1 MSRIADVLKKAREE
15 SPALQRVQ
23 RDPDEGLRR
32 IDEVQNPW
40 SVEQRQDPAP
50 SSSSS
55 SSSVAAAPAPS
66 EDGDAI
72 ERLLR
77 KLFFSNQQGVPPVRR
92 VLFATVDESRAGS
105 DIAPL
110 AAEALAAQVS
120 GAVCLADLDPYRPTL
135 HTRYPLDGK
144 LSLAEA
150 ISSPGPLRGCTHRAP
165 SIANLWLMAGR
176 MPASDQRPAFHEAE
190 TQTRL
195 RELLATFDYVLGFTA
210 PVGATTDATLL
221 GGMFDGVVLLVD
233 ASVTKSEA
241 VRAAADVLQ
250 RAEVRL
256 IGTIVN

>member
-40 SVEQRQDPAP
+40 SVEQGQDPAP
-50 SSSSS
+50 

-66 EDGDAI
+66 EDGGAI

-110 AAEALAAQVS
+110 
-120 GAVCLADLDPYRPTL
+120 
-135 HTRYPLDGK
+135 
-144 LSLAEA
+144 
-150 ISSPGPLRGCTHRAP
+150 
-165 SIANLWLMAGR
+165 
-176 MPASDQRPAFHEAE
+176 
-190 TQTRL
+190 
-195 RELLATFDYVLGFTA
+195 
-210 PVGATTDATLL
+210 
-221 GGMFDGVVLLVD
+221 
-233 ASVTKSEA
+233 
-241 VRAAADVLQ
+241 
-250 RAEVRL
+250 
-256 IGTIVN
+256 